1 MEPHEIPNEGRLA
14 DGLSRVEPLLRKPF
28 GSFLDEGLLWK
39 LETSESRSVLAF
51 VMRRHFPGL
60 DRRIRFVG
68 AAADGNPK
76 QTMKLFAVDKA
87 RRTAAGYRLLRLL
100 DGGVVAVTVKKEG
113 PPKDWRIAALK
124 SFLPVGKE
132 RSRHEADLEA
142 LLRLYLR
149 NSEGKRFPA
158 TDVGAFQIRTGPTG
172 YDVYLKA
179 QEYFTHAR

>member
-1 MEPHEIPNEGRLA
+1 MEPDEIPNEERLA

-39 LETSESRSVLAF
+39 LETSKSKSILAL

-60 DRRIRFVG
+60 DRRIRFVE
-68 AAADGNPK
+68 AAAEGNPK
-76 QTMKLFAVDKA
+76 ATMKFFAADKA

-113 PPKDWRIAALK
+113 PAKDWRIVGLK
-124 SFLPVGKE
+124 RFMPTSKE
-132 RSRHEADLEA
+132 RVRHEADLEA

-149 NSEGKRFPA
+149 NPEGKHFPA
-158 TDVGAFQIRTGPTG
+158 TDIGAFQIRTGPTG